1 MLLKLNIIFYRV
13 NAFTEQIPRSD
24 RDQMTSK
31 IGNGCDHDMQRH
43 PAKSLCSILQLKFVV

>member
-13 NAFTEQIPRSD
+13 NAFTEPRSD

>member
-31 IGNGCDHDMQRH
+31 IGNGCDHDMQATSSR
-43 PAKSLCSILQLKFVV
+43 KILQLKFVV